1 VDNLNNPK
9 LKISRPFHVPWIL
22 LFVLLVLLG
31 AIAFLS
37 GISGRDSERAWH
49 AYLINFVFWVGLSSG
64 AFFFVAVMNMTKS
77 KWARP
82 VKRLGEAFGTFLPV
96 SFLLFLVLYFG
107 RRDIFVW
114 IKEPIPGKEAWLNE
128 QFLFVRDGIG
138 ILVLTAI
145 SLALIYYSVKGDQK
159 VASQSLE
166 RGRKVTDSNE
176 KANKRE
182 DSSFWRAQVYLSPIL
197 GIAYG
202 FVLSLIAI
210 DLIMSLDPRWVS
222 TLFGAYFFL
231 SSFYLGL
238 AALAIVSVLS
248 LNSYGLK
255 DYIHSR
261 YFQDLGKLVFGFC
274 LLTGYFFYAQFL
286 VIWYGNIPEETR
298 YVILRVRQS
307 PWGPLA
313 WAVLATAFI
322 LPFIALLSR
331 KMKMKP
337 ISLMGV
343 SLLIL
348 IGIWMERFLLIAPSF
363 WKGEEIPIG
372 IHEVLIT
379 AGFFGLMALSLIIF
393 LKRFPFLPVSDP
405 LFQEFLESERVRK
418 RTLLLPEIG
427 GDSSLSLSQDLN
439 RRRSRS

>member
-1 VDNLNNPK
+1 MKVDNLNDRL
-9 LKISRPFHVPWIL
+9 LKISKPFHAIWIL
-22 LFVLLVLLG
+22 FFILLVLLG
-31 AIAFLS
+31 TIAFLTGMS
-37 GISGRDSERAWH
+37 GKNSERAWH

-96 SFLLFLVLYFG
+96 SFLLLLVLYFG
-107 RRDIFVW
+107 RREIFVW
-114 IKEPIPGKEAWLNE
+114 IKEPIPGKETWLNAR
-128 QFLFVRDGIG
+128 FLFARDGIG
-138 ILVLTAI
+138 ILVLTGI
-145 SLALIYYSVKGDQK
+145 SLALIYHSIKGDKK
-159 VASQSLE
+159 VMSQSLE
-166 RGRKVTDSNE
+166 RGGKVFDSNE

-182 DSSFWRAQVYLSPIL
+182 DSSHWRAQVYLSPIL

-210 DLIMSLDPRWVS
+210 DLIMSLDPHWVS

-248 LNSYGLK
+248 LNSFGLK
-255 DYIHSR
+255 DYVHSR
-261 YFQDLGKLVFGFC
+261 YFHDLGKLVFAFC

-286 VIWYGNIPEETR
+286 VIWYGNIPEETQ

-313 WAVLATAFI
+313 WAILGAAFI
-322 LPFIALLSR
+322 LPFIVLLSR

-337 ISLMGV
+337 ISLMVV
-343 SLLIL
+343 SILIL
-348 IGIWMERFLLIAPSF
+348 IGIWMERFLFIAPSF

-372 IHEVLIT
+372 ILEILIT
-379 AGFFGLMALSLIIF
+379 AGFFGLMALSLITF
-393 LKRFPFLPVSDP
+393 LRRFPFLPVSDP
-405 LFQEFLESERVRK
+405 LFQEFLKSEGTRK
-418 RTLLLPEIG
+418 VTL
-427 GDSSLSLSQDLN
+427 
-439 RRRSRS
+439 